1 MAIIKREWIF
11 YEKINRKYEIM
22 DFTVSENSKKE
33 GVKLI
38 PV

>member
-1 MAIIKREWIF
+1 MAIIKREWTF

-22 DFTVSENSKKE
+22 DFTENSKKE